1 MGDTKSFLVNF
12 NARDNFSRVFDTF
25 QKRMSAITGKTI
37 PINFEVN
44 KGITGNLDAIQKKV
58 EAANMAASG
67 WNNALGRAALGAKNA
82 ADATKNIGNET
93 QKSTGFLGNMQSKLE
108 GMGGVADRIRDK
120 FGAITGLLAG
130 GSIGGM
136 SWLNAMTSE
145 KADKSFE
152 RRMARRHIDT
162 STVDAF
168 IDQAEGKGYTT
179 KSARQDIAD
188 ALLTRTSLRGSK
200 MESTTKAIEDLYA
213 QNSYDLNKKGI
224 TSAQDFA
231 DLLTKKTMGPG
242 DKQALIDLGIKGTSV
257 SSRLRGVQKLGTGID
272 ESKLAA
278 EDPYQ
283 SFLNRMSETSKKV
296 GKTLIEPMNMV
307 LEKVNGILDLVDTI
321 PGAPGLIALAAVMTA
336 AAGGASILLGVLAPL
351 TGALKGL
358 KAAEG
363 AEKSLSGIQ
372 KLFGGGSSLSA
383 LMNPYV
389 ALAAIAAIL
398 LIVAYKTGVLQKAW
412 DKFNQSAIGKDVMS
426 GLKGLADFAGTLI
439 DRFSKWYEDSGKNQM
454 LSAFFTLVEVLGN
467 AWDYVDKIYSTM
479 TKGGANPLVAALTAI
494 SAAPLALGMGIAKT
508 VTGKGPAELLGY
520 LIEQD
525 QRWISYL
532 ITNFPLFGKIYEI
545 IKKVHSV
552 MEWLY
557 AMIQGALAWIR
568 DGLGI
573 TKKEKEAKFEK
584 TSMSIAEAHDKK
596 VPYVWTTTEAGG
608 SGWYP
613 KGTVYTTGGVR
624 PNEGLSDAE
633 ITRLNKA
640 REAVEKAPK
649 GFFEGVPGITDLTT
663 ALQNLLSPINN
674 LIDALKVKD
683 IANSANTIAEKV
695 GFTGG
700 TPAGKT
706 PVVDDDKWEIW
717 NSADSPDHFFIK
729 SKTGDPRVPGQG
741 DTYSRELVEKL
752 YGAPLPAE
760 GHAAGAT
767 FKRSG
772 LFAGKVHSP
781 EEIIPQAIA
790 SRGPGPIARAIAAL
804 DAATTD
810 RSAAMGAV
818 CGNISVSI
826 SAPIDLSGARIS
838 SNMDVEKI
846 VARMRKEIKPIA
858 LEAVKDAIGQGR
870 T

>member
-1 MGDTKSFLVNF
+1 MGDTKAFTTLF
-12 NARDNFSRVFDTF
+12 NLTDNFSRKFDAI
-25 QKRMSAITGKTI
+25 QARMRGITGKTI

-44 KGITGNLDAIQKKV
+44 KGISGNLDAVQKKC
-58 EAANMAASG
+58 EANNMAAMG

-168 IDQAEGKGYTT
+168 IDQAEGRGYTT

-257 SSRLRGVQKLGTGID
+257 SSRLRGVQKLGAGID

-336 AAGGASILLGVLAPL
+336 AAGGASILLGVLQPL
-351 TGALKGL
+351 GGALKGL
-358 KAAEG
+358 KLAE
-363 AEKSLSGIQ
+363 SLGGIQ
-372 KLFGGGSSLSA
+372 KFFGGGGSLLA
-383 LMNPYV
+383 GGPLV
-389 ALAAIAAIL
+389 VLLALAAIL
-398 LIVAYKTGVLQKAW
+398 LVVAYRTGVLGKAW
-412 DKFNQSAIGKDVMS
+412 DKFNQSAIGKDVLG
-426 GLKGLADFAGTLI
+426 GLRGMADVAGGLI
-439 DRFSKWYEDSGKNQM
+439 DRFEQWYEATGRNE
-454 LSAFFTLVEVLGN
+454 LLATFFLFVEVLGN

-479 TKGGANPLVAALTAI
+479 RGGGASPILAGLTAMA
-494 SAAPLALGMGIAKT
+494 SLPLALGAGILKT
-508 VTGKGPAELLGY
+508 ASGGKGDPAELLGY

-557 AMIQGALAWIR
+557 SLLQGALAWIR
-568 DGLGI
+568 GGLGI

-640 REAVEKAPK
+640 KEAVEKAPK
-649 GFFEGVPGITDLTT
+649 GFFEGIPGITDLTT

-741 DTYSRELVEKL
+741 NTYSRELVEKL

-767 FKRSG
+767 FRRSG

-804 DAATTD
+804 DAVTAG
-810 RSAAMGAV
+810 RPAV
-818 CGNISVSI
+818 TGVGGSG
-826 SAPIDLSGARIS
+826 APIYIHMPTQDFSGMKIS
-838 SNMDVEKI
+838 SNVDFEKVLMKANKKA
-846 VARMRKEIKPIA
+846 VADA
-858 LEAVKDAIGQGR
+858 VEAVKKEIGQGR

>member
-152 RRMARRHIDT
+152 RRMARKHIDT

-439 DRFSKWYEDSGKNQM
+439 DRFSKWYEDRGKNQM

-508 VTGKGPAELLGY
+508 VTGKDSGELLDY
-520 LIEQD
+520 LIELD
-525 QRWISYL
+525 QRWINYL
-532 ITNFPLFGKIYEI
+532 ITNFPLFGRILEI
-545 IKKVHSV
+545 LKSV
-552 MEWLY
+552 KNLFEWLY
-557 AMIQGALAWIR
+557 SLFQSFWNWIQRAMPGAE
-568 DGLGI
+568 
-573 TKKEKEAKFEK
+573 KEKARQKMVKQAGQEDLFRGEDIGRGSGKWYRLDEYNQYREATPSKKLADYAK
-584 TSMSIAEAHDKK
+584 TYNETPGFAEGIAEAVKK
-596 VPYVWTTTEAGG
+596 GISGIGTIIADAIKDLVMDIPGMEGIAKVLENLQTTIDNLQTWLDQYGLGEIVTGAQTATNSNLLAIAGG
-608 SGWYP
+608 PITYP
-613 KGTVYTTGGVR
+613 V
-624 PNEGLSDAE
+624 
-633 ITRLNKA
+633 
-640 REAVEKAPK
+640 EAAYNYV
-649 GFFEGVPGITDLTT
+649 T
-663 ALQNLLSPINN
+663 
-674 LIDALKVKD
+674 
-683 IANSANTIAEKV
+683 
-695 GFTGG
+695 
-700 TPAGKT
+700 
-706 PVVDDDKWEIW
+706 
-717 NSADSPDHFFIK
+717 
-729 SKTGDPRVPGQG
+729 
-741 DTYSRELVEKL
+741 
-752 YGAPLPAE
+752 
-760 GHAAGAT
+760 GHAAGLT
-767 FKRSG
+767 FTRGGKFS
-772 LFAGKVHSP
+772 GKVHREELLP
-781 EEIIPQAIA
+781 EAI
-790 SRGPGPIARAIAAL
+790 SIRGPGPIARAMAAL
-804 DAATTD
+804 DAVT
-810 RSAAMGAV
+810 SGQAAGAGAGPAV
-818 CGNISVSI
+818 NHYHLPSQKYHFSGMKVS
-826 SAPIDLSGARIS
+826 SDL
-838 SNMDVEKI
+838 DVEKLVKRI
-846 VARMRKEIKPIA
+846 VKEST
-858 LEAVKDAIGQGR
+858 EASVKAVRDEIGGR
-870 T
+870 GA

>member
-145 KADKSFE
+145 KATASFE
-152 RRMARRHIDT
+152 RRMARKGIDT

-168 IDQAEGKGYTT
+168 IAQAEGTGYTT
-179 KSARQDIAD
+179 TGTRRGIAD
-188 ALLTRTSLRGSK
+188 TLLSRTKLRGSK

-242 DKQALIDLGIKGTSV
+242 DKQVLIDLGIKGTSV

-508 VTGKGPAELLGY
+508 VTGKDPAELLGY

-573 TKKEKEAKFEK
+573 TKSQKKEKLDRA
-584 TSMSIAEAHDKK
+584 AEAAGVTWDVDERKWIK
-596 VPYVWTTTEAGG
+596 DSVPAADPK
-608 SGWYP
+608 SGVSAA
-613 KGTVYTTGGVR
+613 TLA
-624 PNEGLSDAE
+624 NLD
-633 ITRLNKA
+633 RLK
-640 REAVEKAPK
+640 EKYEKAPE
-649 GFFEGVPGITDLTT
+649 GFFEGIPGITDLTT

-674 LIDALKVKD
+674 LIDALKLK
-683 IANSANTIAEKV
+683 TPE
-695 GFTGG
+695 
-700 TPAGKT
+700 TPAYQANYPASSEAQTDTKGVFSGTSLGPNSSKLHSKDRQSVMDTNTGEEFVYNPNWKT
-706 PVVDDDKWEIW
+706 WDDMYI
-717 NSADSPDHFFIK
+717 
-729 SKTGDPRVPGQG
+729 
-741 DTYSRELVEKL
+741 
-752 YGAPLPAE
+752 PA
-760 GHAAGAT
+760 HAAGAT
-767 FKRSG
+767 FTRGG
-772 LFAGKVHSP
+772 LFTGKVHSP
-781 EEIIPQAIA
+781 EEIIPQAVA

-804 DAATTD
+804 DAVTSGHAVGSGT
-810 RSAAMGAV
+810 GAGFGDIHV
-818 CGNISVSI
+818 HMPSQ
-826 SAPIDLSGARIS
+826 DFSGMKIS
-838 SNMDVEKI
+838 SDVNLERVLKDANKKAVDDAVEKI
-846 VARMRKEIKPIA
+846 KR
-858 LEAVKDAIGQGR
+858 LIGRGR